1 MSSDSTPEHPPRRGS
16 FADGESDPQAHPE
29 DEEVGDFA
37 EGEEL
42 PDSAEEHHHGRFSE
56 GQEVLGEEDPE
67 KHVEGRFSTG
77 EDDEPPLPVE

>member
-1 MSSDSTPEHPPRRGS
+1 MSSDSTPERPPHRGE
-16 FADGESDPQAHPE
+16 FAEGESDPEAYPQ

-42 PDSAEEHHHGRFSE
+42 PASHDKHRHGRFSE
-56 GQEVLGEEDPE
+56 GQEDLGEEDPE

-77 EDDEPPLPVE
+77 QDDEPPLPVE